1 MSLNLK
7 HTNYGNQTNNADA
20 LIIDISDGLVSFA
33 EFELST
39 FKPVFITQSN
49 LIENDF
55 NTSLLKAL
63 NYFQFTKKKYTA
75 VYINYFTERFTL
87 CPSLF
92 YNEADKK
99 DLLQFNCGDIATD
112 IVLTNDI
119 SSTIKIIFSIP
130 SVLKSLL
137 DQTFP
142 NHQLKHSIC
151 VLSQLMLNTKDL
163 SNEMVL
169 LNVTNYTIELV
180 VKNNTQLIMAN
191 QFGIKTEQDVLYYLL
206 FLLEQHQLNPL
217 TTTVCVTGNI
227 ESNSELFL
235 ILKKYIANVK
245 LAMGH
250 KNLIFSQI
258 EGMPQHFNYTLLN
271 RLFCE

>member
-1 MSLNLK
+1 MSLSLK

-20 LIIDISDGLVSFA
+20 LIVDISNGLVSFA
-33 EFELST
+33 EFDLST

-49 LIENDF
+49 LIENDS

-63 NYFQFTKKKYTA
+63 NYFQFTKKKYNA

-92 YNEADKK
+92 YTETDKK
-99 DLLQFNCGDIATD
+99 DLLQFNCGDVGND
-112 IVLTNDI
+112 LVLTNDI
-119 SSTIKIIFSIP
+119 SSTIKLIFSMP
-130 SVLKSLL
+130 SSLKSLF

-142 NHQLKHSIC
+142 NHQLKHSTC

-169 LNVTNYTIELV
+169 LNVNDFNIELV
-180 VKNNTQLIMAN
+180 VKNNTQLLMAN
-191 QFGIKTEQDVLYYLL
+191 QFGVKTEQDVLYYLL

-235 ILKKYIANVK
+235 ILKKYIANIR
-245 LAMGH
+245 LAIGH
-250 KNLIFSQI
+250 KNLIYNQI